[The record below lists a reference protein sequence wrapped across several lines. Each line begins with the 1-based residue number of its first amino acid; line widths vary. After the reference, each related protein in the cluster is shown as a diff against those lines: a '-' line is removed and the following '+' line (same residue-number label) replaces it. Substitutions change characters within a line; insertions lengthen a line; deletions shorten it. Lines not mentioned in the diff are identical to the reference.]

1 MEGPGSSLAS
11 CLDLP
16 AGGAVGQGA
25 EQLCCVLE
33 PGPGPPAA
41 GGLQE
46 RGKACSWC
54 MDHSPDQPPSPAR
67 PAAEARSDRIDERDF
82 LPRFLAKSV
91 FPHLGPVLGKAGLE
105 GPLTS
110 GASCSLPW
118 QIEPNLGSFRR
129 FCVLMCTLLSIV
141 DFRARERAPFKTS

>member
-1 MEGPGSSLAS
+1 MEGLGSSLAS

-16 AGGAVGQGA
+16 AGGGVGQGV

-54 MDHSPDQPPSPAR
+54 MDHSPDQPPKSR
-67 PAAEARSDRIDERDF
+67 PTRCR
-82 LPRFLAKSV
+82 
-91 FPHLGPVLGKAGLE
+91 GK
-105 GPLTS
+105 
-110 GASCSLPW
+110 
-118 QIEPNLGSFRR
+118 
-129 FCVLMCTLLSIV
+129 
-141 DFRARERAPFKTS
+141 K